1 MDNDDRTETAFTT
14 EHDDRI
20 ANSPKLADLEYT
32 THRSTVTIHSYE
44 GRGRRTGAKDGREGR
59 GRRTGPKDGRE
70 GRRRR
75 MGAKDG
81 REGRR
86 EGPLDKCRYVPIS
99 DKLLKACFP
108 HPFLSNDTHE

>member
-1 MDNDDRTETAFTT
+1 M
-14 EHDDRI
+14 
-20 ANSPKLADLEYT
+20 
-32 THRSTVTIHSYE
+32 
-44 GRGRRTGAKDGREGR
+44 GAKDGREGWA
-59 GRRTGPKDGRE
+59 RRIGAKVGRE
-70 GRRRR
+70 GWARR

-81 REGRR
+81 REGSARRTARRTGAKDGR